1 MSPPT
6 SPPKTPSIPPPPA
19 PSGGGG
25 GGGRVICT
33 HMTEIGEMSL
43 DDLAADLEFTKQIN
57 LDTVKGYHSWAF
69 FIVEHMRKHPTS
81 LVTVITKYLAQ
92 HRTNEIKYQL
102 GLTDKPDYIG
112 KYVRFFGETYCWG
125 LGALINNSNMVGI
138 KEKIQSRLEQAE
150 KTLKEPS
157 MNYIAK
163 VYEKAFK

>member
-1 MSPPT
+1 M
-6 SPPKTPSIPPPPA
+6 
-19 PSGGGG
+19 
-25 GGGRVICT
+25 V
-33 HMTEIGEMSL
+33 EIGDMLL
-43 DDLAADLEFTKQIN
+43 DDLAADLEFTKQID
-57 LDTVKGYHSWAF
+57 LDTIKGYHSWAF

-125 LGALINNSNMVGI
+125 LGTFINNSNMFNI
-138 KEKIQSRLEQAE
+138 KEKIQNQLEQADE
-150 KTLKEPS
+150 LLKEPS

-163 VYEKAFK
+163 VYEKAHSK